1 MPSNT
6 SIVVAGTACLGALVV
21 LSELFPIIG
30 ITDIPFPPYGRL
42 TFDPTG
48 IPIILALLLFG
59 FVSGVA
65 TSLLAFLIISLRG
78 NIIGG
83 VMKGLAEGLTVIGFA
98 LSYKLTKKLWVGPIG
113 GIALRVAG
121 MHLVNWIL
129 LPIFYGIPEPV
140 VLGLLPLIDLFN
152 LIQGGINVALAL
164 IISDIIPK
172 ELKPKFILKTDQ
184 KSRSINYLCRSPHLE
199 KIFLEEQT
207 TSRKRSFR

>member
-1 MPSNT
+1 MPRKT
-6 SIVVAGTACLGALVV
+6 SIMVAGTACLGALVV

-30 ITDIPFPPYGRL
+30 ITDIPFPLYGRL

-48 IPIILALLLFG
+48 IPIMLALLLFG
-59 FVSGVA
+59 FASGVA
-65 TSLLAFLIISLRG
+65 TSLLAFIIISLRG
-78 NIIGG
+78 NITGG

-98 LSYKLTKKLWVGPIG
+98 FGYKLTKKLWVGPIG
-113 GIALRVAG
+113 GVGLRVAG
-121 MHLVNWIL
+121 MHLANWIL

-172 ELKPKFILKTDQ
+172 ELRPEYIVKNEQ
-184 KSRSINYLCRSPHLE
+184 KI
-199 KIFLEEQT
+199 EEYK
-207 TSRKRSFR
+207 SSV